1 MRPACASASS
11 ALLASAFGISLT
23 PACCSIC
30 LACASPRLR
39 VAPPSCARWPGCAS
53 GRWSA
58 PTSGFAPPP
67 PPPPPPV
74 PPPAPLGRSPLPPG
88 AGGRK
93 AGAAE
98 PLVAFAEPVAHPD
111 RHDGRGAAL
120 LRVDDAI
127 GHARGACAVV
137 QCDGHD

>member
-39 VAPPSCARWPGCAS
+39 VAPPSCDRWPGCA
-53 GRWSA
+53 
-58 PTSGFAPPP
+58 
-67 PPPPPPV
+67 
-74 PPPAPLGRSPLPPG
+74 PARPRGG
-88 AGGRK
+88 GGQKAGG
-93 AGAAE
+93 GE

-137 QCDGHD
+137 QCDG

>member
-39 VAPPSCARWPGCAS
+39 VAPPSCDRWPGCAS

-58 PTSGFAPPP
+58 PTSGVA
-67 PPPPPPV
+67 
-74 PPPAPLGRSPLPPG
+74 RR
-88 AGGRK
+88 GGGGK
-93 AGAAE
+93 GGGGE

-137 QCDGHD
+137 QCDG